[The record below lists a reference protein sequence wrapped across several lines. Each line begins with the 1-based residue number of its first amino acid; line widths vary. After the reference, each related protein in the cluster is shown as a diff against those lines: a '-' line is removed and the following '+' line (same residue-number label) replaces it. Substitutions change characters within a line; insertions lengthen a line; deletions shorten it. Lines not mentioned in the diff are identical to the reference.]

1 MGISYPGIFI
11 AEAFMKCVAESS
23 HYVISRTQVTKNAL
37 KTQAAGRGDRCCG
50 YITGKPKGGPFPDR
64 PLKLPIP
71 PGRQPAWPSR
81 SIAAASFSF

>member
-37 KTQAAGRGDRCCG
+37 KR
-50 YITGKPKGGPFPDR
+50 KP
-64 PLKLPIP
+64 
-71 PGRQPAWPSR
+71 PALDLFDVLTNLGERLFESR
-81 SIAAASFSF
+81 LFRIKID